1 MKKVSPGL
9 LGRPH
14 WFFKNLRGVQKA
26 RGKTP
31 HFLHL
36 LPAPGKVPVPTHDSA
51 GKWVEVRVERVLCG
65 TCVGPAHLPSHS
77 LRPFPP
83 VAPDAC
89 KEDWPTVQ
97 PGPQARCSA
106 TGEEEYCC
114 LFNMDIEQ
122 GEVFG
127 WVREVAMEY
136 KISSIQ
142 LEVPCCVVV
151 WVS

>member
-1 MKKVSPGL
+1 MGRLLTFFTCSQP
-9 LGRPH
+9 LGRFQCPPMT
-14 WFFKNLRGVQKA
+14 VQESGLKL
-26 RGKTP
+26 GWK
-31 HFLHL
+31 
-36 LPAPGKVPVPTHDSA
+36 G
-51 GKWVEVRVERVLCG
+51 C
-65 TCVGPAHLPSHS
+65 CVGPAHLPSHS
-77 LRPFPP
+77 LRTFPP

-97 PGPQARCSA
+97 SGPQTRCSA
-106 TGEEEYCC
+106 RGEEEYCC

-151 WVS
+151 WVSYTRALLTQQ